1 MSLQEANR
9 NTPQPDQGTPARLES
24 WKEIAAY
31 LQRDAKTARKW
42 EKEEGLPIHR
52 HTHKSRSSVYAYP
65 SEIDRWRATRKVAP
79 DPVAKPLWKIPAFA
93 ATMLLCLVM
102 VGNGVRPMSA
112 EAQQGQTRTL
122 VCSGA
127 DCDGW
132 ISPDGKSLLA
142 VVNGDLLLRDMASNR
157 VRRLADAAGV
167 TLCCAPFSPDGSR
180 VAYSRYSAPGTDKPG
195 PAELIV
201 SSVDGTAARTVH
213 RDAIARA
220 WSADGARLLIGQ
232 LEAGRPAYLAWL
244 DIGTGAIQKLA
255 TFADWY
261 LAKASPD
268 GRYIAVAAAKG
279 NKSEENVYIMASDG
293 SGETVISPSAAEQV
307 PIEWT
312 ADGKYLVFAQVGT
325 TVDLWMARIAG
336 GKPQGSATN
345 THVTLQKGESLRGVD
360 RSGAIYY
367 RTLSGTSD
375 IYTATMDPATGKVT
389 SAPVPLP
396 VNRTGGNM
404 LPRWAPDSRRLAYY
418 WSGPRTSGPNNVR
431 ELSIYSFETN
441 KEQRVAEQA
450 KLAGPY
456 CWGRDGTSVI
466 FNSGENP
473 RQPEVVR
480 FSLGSGQIMPLFRD
494 ATTFSLRSCS
504 EDFVADVNAS
514 GIRVRS
520 VQNGSAKEVYK
531 FSQNTGTAV
540 PVLSHDGRNVA
551 FVVTGSR
558 SSVLHVV
565 SSDGRL
571 ARELVTSNS
580 PAELQTLYGTAWSPD
595 DRFIYFARRPDE
607 RSAYELFRVPAVGGT
622 AESMGLKVEDLRDL
636 GIALDGT
643 RIAFSIGAVNRP
655 EIWAIRKFLPSR

>member
-1 MSLQEANR
+1 MNLQEANG
-9 NTPQPDQGTPARLES
+9 NAPQQDQGTPARLES

-31 LQRDAKTARKW
+31 LQRDAKTARSW

-65 SEIDRWRATRKVAP
+65 AEIDRWRATRRVVAE
-79 DPVAKPLWKIPAFA
+79 PVARPLWKLPAFA

-112 EAQQGQTRTL
+112 EAPQGQTRTL

-142 VVNGDLLLRDMASNR
+142 VVNGDLVLRERATNK
-157 VRRLADAAGV
+157 VRRLADAAGI

-180 VAYSRYSAPGTDKPG
+180 VAYSRYAAAGTDKPG

-201 SSVDGTAARTVH
+201 SSVDGSKAHMVH
-213 RDAIARA
+213 RDAIARG
-220 WSADGARLLIGQ
+220 WSADGKKLLIGQ
-232 LEAGRPAYLAWL
+232 LEAGKPAYLAWL

-255 TFADWY
+255 TFANWY

-268 GRYIAVAAAKG
+268 GKYIAIGATKDD
-279 NKSEENVYIMASDG
+279 KSEENAYIMASDG
-293 SGETVISPSAAEQV
+293 SSETLVSPSAAQQGPV
-307 PIEWT
+307 EWT

-325 TVDLWMARIAG
+325 TVDLWMARITG

-345 THVTLQKGESLRGVD
+345 THVTLRRGESLRGVD
-360 RSGAIYY
+360 RSGAVYY

-375 IYTATMDPATGKVT
+375 VYTAAMDPSTGKVT
-389 SAPVPLP
+389 SASVPVP

-418 WSGPRTSGPNNVR
+418 WSGTSGPNSVR
-431 ELSIYSFETN
+431 ELSIYSFETS

-466 FNSGENP
+466 FNSGENQ
-473 RQPEVVR
+473 RQPEVAR
-480 FSLGSGQIMPLFRD
+480 FSLSSGQIMPLFRD

-504 EDFVADVNAS
+504 EDLVADVNAS

-531 FSQNTGTAV
+531 FSQNPGTAV

-565 SSDGRL
+565 SSDGGL
-571 ARELVTSNS
+571 ARDLVTANS

-595 DRFIYFARRPDE
+595 DRFVYFARRPDE
-607 RSAYELFRVPAVGGT
+607 KSAYELFRVPVAGGP

-636 GIALDGT
+636 DIAPDGT
-643 RIAFSIGAVNRP
+643 RIAFSIGAISRP
-655 EIWAIRKFLPSR
+655 EIWAIKGFLPAK

>member
-9 NTPQPDQGTPARLES
+9 NTPQQDQGTSARLES

-65 SEIDRWRATRKVAP
+65 AEIDRWRASRKVVAE
-79 DPVAKPLWKIPAFA
+79 PVARPLWKIPAFA
-93 ATMLLCLVM
+93 VTMLLCLVM

-112 EAQQGQTRTL
+112 EPQQGQTRTL

-132 ISPDGKSLLA
+132 ISPDGKSLLT
-142 VVNGDLLLRDMASNR
+142 VVNGDLLLREMASNK

-180 VAYSRYSAPGTDKPG
+180 VAYSRYAASGTDKPG

-201 SSVDGTAARTVH
+201 SGADGTTARTVH

-220 WSADGARLLIGQ
+220 WSADGKRVLIGQ
-232 LEAGRPAYLAWL
+232 SEAGQPPYLAWL

-255 TFADWY
+255 TFANWY
-261 LAKASPD
+261 LAKVSPD
-268 GRYIAVAAAKG
+268 GRYIAVGATKDD
-279 NKSEENVYIMASDG
+279 KSENIYILASDG
-293 SGETVISPSAAEQV
+293 SSETVVSPSAAEQRPV
-307 PIEWT
+307 EWT

-325 TVDLWMARIAG
+325 TVDLWMARITG

-360 RSGAIYY
+360 RSGAVYY
-367 RTLSGTSD
+367 RTLSSTSD
-375 IYTATMDPATGKVT
+375 IYTATMDPSTGKVT
-389 SAPVPLP
+389 SAPVPVP
-396 VNRTGGNM
+396 ANRTGGNM

-418 WSGPRTSGPNNVR
+418 WSDPRISGPNNAR
-431 ELSIYSFETN
+431 ELSVYSFDTGR
-441 KEQRVAEQA
+441 EQRVAEQA

-456 CWGRDGTSVI
+456 CWSRDGASI
-466 FNSGENP
+466 LFNSGERNP
-473 RQPEVVR
+473 RQPEVAR
-480 FSLGSGQIMPLFRD
+480 FNLGTSQVTPLFPG
-494 ATTFSLRSCS
+494 AAPFALRSCS
-504 EDFVADVNAS
+504 EDLVANLNAS
-514 GIRVRS
+514 GIKVRNI
-520 VQNGSAKEVYK
+520 QNGSEAEVYK
-531 FSQNTGTAV
+531 FSQNPGNTTLA
-540 PVLSHDGRNVA
+540 LSHNGRNVA
-551 FVVTGSR
+551 FVVTGPG

-565 SSDGRL
+565 SSNGGL
-571 ARELVTSNS
+571 ARDLVTANS

-595 DRFIYFARRPDE
+595 DRFVYFARRPDE
-607 RSAYELFRVPAVGGT
+607 KSAYELFRVPAAGGT

-636 GIALDGT
+636 DIAPDGT